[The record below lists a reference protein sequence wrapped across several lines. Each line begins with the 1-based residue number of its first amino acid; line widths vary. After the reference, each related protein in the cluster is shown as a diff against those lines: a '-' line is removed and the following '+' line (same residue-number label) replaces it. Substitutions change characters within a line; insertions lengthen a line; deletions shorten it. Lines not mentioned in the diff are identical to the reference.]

1 MSKVTRRAAMT
12 MAGAGS
18 AALLAAAR
26 PAQARAQKPK
36 VNTEPVA
43 PSQTS
48 QDRAGPRDL
57 FAVVDRDGKLN
68 RGLHVESSKRL
79 DVGVYEVIFKRDVR
93 RGAYLATTGGV
104 DSAGLP
110 LAASASVMGRATS
123 PRGVVVFTTNLT
135 SDPIDCGFHLLVVC
149 PEGFA

>member
-1 MSKVTRRAAMT
+1 MSKMNRRKVLKMVGVT
-12 MAGAGS
+12 S
-18 AALLAAAR
+18 AAVLATAK
-26 PAQARAQKPK
+26 PVNAQTQKSK
-36 VNTEPVA
+36 TNTEPVV

-48 QDRAGPRDL
+48 EERTGPRYS

-68 RGLHVESSKRL
+68 RGLHAESARRL
-79 DVGVYEVIFKRDVR
+79 DVGVYEVIFSRDVR
-93 RGAYLATTGGV
+93 RGAYLSTTGGI
-104 DSAGLP
+104 DFAGLP
-110 LAASASVMGRATS
+110 LAASASVNGRATN